1 MIHELN
7 AERIQYIFRNMED
20 AVCITGMGGE
30 LLYANPAAEKLFGL
44 QAGSRP
50 KIWEAIPY
58 VEGNDE
64 LIQLFIDSVMEK
76 RKSFHALVDYV
87 NNEGSRFHLHVS
99 LTCEPSDP
107 GLFLAVISDLTQS
120 VRVKSA
126 FARYTSEDI
135 ADYVLT
141 APDGEKQGGSAREV
155 TILMSDLRGFTAMSA
170 RLSSTQ
176 LVSVLNHYF
185 ECMSAVI
192 EKHGGTIIEFLG
204 DGIFVVF
211 GAPKELP
218 DHASAAVRCAVEM
231 QNAMENVNVWNREN
245 DYPELEMGI
254 GVNTGTVV
262 VGNIGSEKKMKYGCM
277 GEAVNLAGRLESFTV
292 GGQVFISESTLNR
305 ASGEVSVSAESS
317 FLPKGAS
324 RDMRFYAVSGI
335 GSCRLNSASEVRSWI
350 TLPGKTPLSFYV
362 LEEKTV
368 SHAAHTG
375 SLIRVSADHRF
386 AVLAADSKLKP
397 FRNLML
403 RIGNRD
409 AYAKIVELE
418 GNDYR
423 LCFTSVPE
431 NFPDLLKTL

>member
-1 MIHELN
+1 MLRELN
-7 AERIQYIFRNMED
+7 SERIQYIFRSMDD
-20 AVCITGMGGE
+20 AVCVTGMGGE

-44 QAGSRP
+44 QAGNRS
-50 KIWEAIPY
+50 KLWEAIPY

-76 RKSFHALVDYV
+76 RKSFNALVDYV
-87 NNEGSRFHLHVS
+87 NNEGSLFHLHVS

-107 GLFLAVISDLTQS
+107 GLFLIVISDLTQS

-141 APDGEKQGGSAREV
+141 APDGEKQGGKAQEV

-185 ECMSAVI
+185 ESMSAVI
-192 EKHGGTIIEFLG
+192 ERHRGTIIEFLG

-231 QNAMENVNVWNREN
+231 QNAMEAVNAWNREN
-245 DYPELEMGI
+245 GYPELDMGI

-292 GGQVFISESTLNR
+292 RGQVFISESTR
-305 ASGEVSVSAESS
+305 KQASEEVSVKSESS
-317 FLPKGAS
+317 FLPKGATH
-324 RDMRFYAVSGI
+324 DMRFYDISGI
-335 GSCRLNSASEVRSWI
+335 GCCKLNNASDASAWI
-350 TLPGKTPLSFYV
+350 TLSGKTLAFYV

-368 SHAAHTG
+368 DHTEHIG
-375 SLIRVSADHRF
+375 SLTRISADNRF
-386 AVLAADSKLKP
+386 ALLSTDNKLKP
-397 FRNLML
+397 FQNLML
-403 RIGNRD
+403 RIGDRD
-409 AYAKIVELE
+409 TYAKIVSQE
-418 GNDYR
+418 GNDFR

-431 NFPDLLKTL
+431 DFPDLVKTL

>member
-1 MIHELN
+1 MLHELN
-7 AERIQYIFRNMED
+7 SERIQYIFRNMD
-20 AVCITGMGGE
+20 DSVCITGMGGE

-44 QAGSRP
+44 RTGDRP
-50 KIWEAIPY
+50 KLWEAIPY

-76 RKSFHALVDYV
+76 RKSFSALVDYV
-87 NNEGSRFHLHVS
+87 NNEGKLFRLHVS

-107 GLFLAVISDLTQS
+107 GLFLVVISDLTQS

-126 FARYTSEDI
+126 FERYTSEDI

-141 APDGEKQGGSAREV
+141 TPDGEKQGGKAQEV
-155 TILMSDLRGFTAMSA
+155 TILMSDLRGFTAMST

-185 ECMSAVI
+185 ESMSAVI
-192 EKHGGTIIEFLG
+192 ERHRGTIIEFLG

-218 DHASAAVRCAVEM
+218 DHASAAVRCAIEM
-231 QNAMENVNVWNREN
+231 QNAMEAVNAWNREN
-245 DYPELEMGI
+245 GYPELDMGI

-292 GGQVFISESTLNR
+292 GGQVFISESTRDR
-305 ASGEVSVSAESS
+305 ASEEVAVISESS

-324 RDMRFYAVSGI
+324 QDMRFYDISGI
-335 GSCRLNSASEVRSWI
+335 GSCKLKNASDASAWI
-350 TLPGKTPLSFYV
+350 TLSGKTLAFYV

-368 SHAAHTG
+368 DHTEHTG
-375 SLIRVSADHRF
+375 SLTRISADNRF
-386 AVLAADSKLKP
+386 ALLSTCSKLKP
-397 FRNLML
+397 FQNLML
-403 RIGNRD
+403 RIGGRD
-409 AYAKIVELE
+409 TYAKIVSQE
-418 GNDYR
+418 GNEFR

-431 NFPDLLKTL
+431 NFPDLVKML